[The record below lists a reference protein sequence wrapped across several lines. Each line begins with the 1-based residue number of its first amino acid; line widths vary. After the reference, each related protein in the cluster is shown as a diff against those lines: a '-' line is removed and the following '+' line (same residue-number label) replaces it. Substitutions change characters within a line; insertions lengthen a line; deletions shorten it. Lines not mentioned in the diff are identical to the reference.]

1 VHAPEELNEAARGR
15 AEQVGRSWAT
25 ELRAAI
31 VGEKRRAAGGW
42 PGTLREARTHVAV
55 SLIPWLRNNG
65 QTAVTSQQCEGAARL
80 VYASARKVW
89 LENRDTE
96 EDE

>member
-1 VHAPEELNEAARGR
+1 MQQHEDLNEIARGR
-15 AEQVGRSWAT
+15 AELVGRMWAA

-31 VGEKRRAAGGW
+31 VSEKRRAAGGW
-42 PGTLREARTHVAV
+42 PGTLREARAHVAV
-55 SLIPWLRNNG
+55 SLLPWLRNNG
-65 QTAVTSQQCEGAARL
+65 QAPVTSEQCEGAARL

-96 EDE
+96 EDP

>member
-1 VHAPEELNEAARGR
+1 MQQHEELNEIARGR
-15 AEQVGRSWAT
+15 AELVGRIWAT

-31 VGEKRRAAGGW
+31 VKERRRAAGGW

-55 SLIPWLRNNG
+55 SLIPWLRSIG
-65 QTAVTSQQCEGAARL
+65 QSTVTSEQCEGAARV

-89 LENRDTE
+89 LENRDAE
-96 EDE
+96 EEG